1 MARINM
7 GVFSAPRGSIA
18 NITFSRWKRTN
29 YAKQKIQKNT
39 SNTPSQQKVRSAFAI
54 ATALVKPLY
63 PILKQGFSLYTDR
76 MSAYN
81 AAVQYTIKNSLTP
94 ENEIDYSKVLISCG
108 GSLSPA
114 VNTSAYSDERSIV
127 FEWDTNESSSA
138 YATDKSLVA
147 LINPTNNEVVFNDAG
162 VERST
167 GIQTIRVSPLWSGQK
182 VHAYIG
188 FITEDKK
195 DVATSVYLGEITIA

>member
-18 NITFSRWKRTN
+18 NITFSRWKKTN
-29 YAKQKIQKNT
+29 YAKQKIKTNK
-39 SNTPSQQKVRSAFAI
+39 SNTPSQQKVRSAFSVAV
-54 ATALVKPLY
+54 TLVKPMNAL
-63 PILKQGFSLYTDR
+63 IKQGFRLYTDK

-81 AAVQYTIKNSLTP
+81 AALQYTIKNVLTSDF
-94 ENEIDYSKVLISCG
+94 EIDYSKVLISRG

-114 VNTSAYSDERSIV
+114 LNATAYFDSGSIV
-127 FEWDTNESSSA
+127 FEWDTSESSSA
-138 YATDKSLVA
+138 HATDKSLIC
-147 LINPTNNEVVFNDAG
+147 LLNPANNEIVFNDAG
-162 VERST
+162 ADRST
-167 GIQTIRVSPLWSGQK
+167 GLQSLRVPPLWTGK